1 MEETHRKV
9 KDVISA
15 EGWNWASLSLEIP
28 FALRSEIRATP
39 FAIASRREDR
49 LAWKGTQHGG
59 FDLRSA
65 YNFAIGL
72 EEVHHFRGQWIW
84 KAKILLLIQMFV
96 WKCYHNSIGVKY
108 FLARRG
114 MSLNTACPL
123 CHQATKSIIHALRDC
138 PMARPIWTQL
148 GKKAFDCAFYSGDFE
163 SWLATNGRTITSIS
177 LNQPPWMYVFLFAI
191 WYIWLRRNAAVFKNG
206 PSHGN
211 LAADIVSKSLEYVHC
226 GLSFNALARISKKS
240 IR

>member
-28 FALRSEIRATP
+28 LALRSEIRATP

-65 YNFAIGL
+65 YNFVIGL

-84 KAKILLLIQMFV
+84 KAKILLRIQMFV
-96 WKCYHNSIGVKY
+96 WKCYHNSIGVKSC
-108 FLARRG
+108 LDRRG
-114 MSLNTACPL
+114 MSLDTACPL
-123 CHQATKSIIHALRDC
+123 CHQATESIIHALRDC
-138 PMARPIWTQL
+138 PMVRPIWIQL
-148 GKKAFDCAFYSGDFE
+148 GKEASDSAFYSGDFE
-163 SWLATNGRTITSIS
+163 SWLATTGRTITSIS
-177 LNQPPWMYVFLFAI
+177 LNQPPLDVCFSFC
-191 WYIWLRRNAAVFKNG
+191 
-206 PSHGN
+206 H
-211 LAADIVSKSLEYVHC
+211 LAY
-226 GLSFNALARISKKS
+226 LA
-240 IR
+240 